1 MNKLLLFGVTLTL
14 TLAATV
20 AQAQTSPS
28 INLSD
33 MPAIGDSLRLSQA
46 AVVLPAGAP
55 ALTLNGANKTW
66 NYAGL
71 VAASQRVERYANVNT
86 ATGILLQLTFN
97 NSLLSPDT
105 KATLVSPQQLPIPA
119 NAGLPVSD
127 PFEFYNASSA
137 DYRSVGFAATYTG
150 TGVPVTYATKPQQD
164 IIYRFPVTYTSAV
177 DVSNSLVSTPA
188 ALAATGFFSQKRQRT
203 NQPDAWGT
211 LTTPFGTFQTVRL
224 VTKLIDYDSIAIG
237 GAAGQ
242 GITLPT
248 RREYKWL
255 AKTIHV
261 PVLTITTNEVAGQE
275 VITSVEYRDIFRRF
289 VPLAGRDAA
298 TQAVLSAAPNP
309 SAAGEAVRLMVPA
322 GSGPLTVAA
331 TDVLGRQVFSRSF
344 GSSAGTTLTLDAAAF
359 GNFRGVLLLTVTTA
373 QGTAT
378 RRVVRE

>member
-1 MNKLLLFGVTLTL
+1 MTKSLLFSLL
-14 TLAATV
+14 LAATA
-20 AQAQTSPS
+20 AQAQTAPS
-28 INLSD
+28 ITSTD
-33 MPAIGDSLRLSQA
+33 MPAVGDSLRLSQA

-71 VAASQRVERYANVNT
+71 VAASQRVARYNNVST
-86 ATGILLQLTFN
+86 ATGFLLQFTFN

-105 KATLVSPQQLPIPA
+105 KASVVAPENTPLPAGAGIPIT
-119 NAGLPVSD
+119 D
-127 PFEFYNASSA
+127 PMAFYNTTSA
-137 DYRSVGFAATYTG
+137 DFRSVGYAATYSG
-150 TGVPVTYATKPQQD
+150 TGVPVTYATKVQQD
-164 IIYRFPVTYTSAV
+164 IIYRLPVAYGNAI
-177 DVSNSLVSTPA
+177 DVSNSLISTPA
-188 ALAATGFFSQKRQRT
+188 ALASTGYFSQRRQRT
-203 NQPDAWGT
+203 NQIDAWGT
-211 LTTPFGTFQTVRL
+211 LTTPFGTFQTVR
-224 VTKLIDYDSIAIG
+224 VVSKLIDHDSIAIG
-237 GAAGQ
+237 GVAGQ

-275 VITSVEYRDIFRRF
+275 VITSVEYRDIYRRF

-309 SAAGEAVRLMVPA
+309 SAAGEAVRLTVPA

-359 GNFRGVLLLTVTTA
+359 GSFRGMLLLTVTTA

>member
-1 MNKLLLFGVTLTL
+1 MIRKPLLFGLSLV
-14 TLAATV
+14 LAATAV
-20 AQAQTSPS
+20 RAQTSPS

-46 AVVLPAGAP
+46 AVVLPASAP

-71 VAASQRVERYANVNT
+71 VATSQRVERYANVST
-86 ATGILLQLTFN
+86 AAGIALQFIF
-97 NSLLSPDT
+97 NSLFSPDT
-105 KATLVSPQQLPIPA
+105 KATLVSPQNTPLPAGAGIPI
-119 NAGLPVSD
+119 SD
-127 PFEFYNASSA
+127 PLAFFNASSA
-137 DYRSVGFAATYTG
+137 DYRSVGYGATYAG
-150 TGVPVTYATKPQQD
+150 TAVPVTYATKPQQD
-164 IIYRFPVTYTSAV
+164 VIYKFPITYTSAV
-177 DVSNSLVSTPA
+177 DVSNSLISTPV
-188 ALAATGFFSQKRQRT
+188 ALASTGFFSQQRQRT

-224 VTKLIDYDSIAIG
+224 VTKLIDHDSIALG

-289 VPLAGRDAA
+289 VPLASRDAA
-298 TQAVLSAAPNP
+298 TNAVLSAAPNP
-309 SAAGEAVRLMVPA
+309 SAVGEAVRLTVPA

-331 TDVLGRQVFSRSF
+331 TDLLGRQVFSRSF
-344 GSSAGTTLTLDAAAF
+344 GSGAGPTLTLDATTF
-359 GNFRGVLLLTVTTA
+359 GNFRGLLLLTVTTA